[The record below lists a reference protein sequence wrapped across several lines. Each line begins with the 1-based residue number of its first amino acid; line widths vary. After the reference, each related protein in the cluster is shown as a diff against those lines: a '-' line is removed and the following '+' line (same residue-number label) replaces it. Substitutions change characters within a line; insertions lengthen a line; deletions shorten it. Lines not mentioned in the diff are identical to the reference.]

1 VAFSRVEECPFA
13 VIEKRRQMSFISDLC
28 AERRTIGGW
37 LILFGMVFMGLGV
50 MLFFDRAL
58 LILGNILFLA
68 GIPFFI
74 GIQGTLT
81 FFNPF
86 AEARRSHAVGIL
98 SFVAGIALIFMGW
111 RLGMLLEMFGL
122 AAMLKSKVHH
132 LFGLMMRM
140 GPGMSWLASVPFIGP
155 YVAPF
160 VGGGGEEGGVG
171 KVGSMV

>member
-1 VAFSRVEECPFA
+1 
-13 VIEKRRQMSFISDLC
+13 
-28 AERRTIGGW
+28 
-37 LILFGMVFMGLGV
+37 
-50 MLFFDRAL
+50 
-58 LILGNILFLA
+58 
-68 GIPFFI
+68 
-74 GIQGTLT
+74 LT

>member
-1 VAFSRVEECPFA
+1 
-13 VIEKRRQMSFISDLC
+13 MSFISDLC

-140 GPGMSWLASVPFIGP
+140 GPGMSWLASVPFIGL